1 MFRSAVGAIVT
12 TQHACPVSSS
22 LVVNT
27 SLLPCSKRRAQ
38 TWSCA
43 SGEVLFSAEG
53 TGKLERGFCGR
64 TPILVLK
71 SEDSVHMTNPSKV
84 PLPRSYFEQWPQTL
98 LQSTSG
104 EFPVGEDEKGPSGKT
119 PG

>member
-53 TGKLERGFCGR
+53 TGELERGFCGR
-64 TPILVLK
+64 TFILVLK
-71 SEDSVHMTNPSKV
+71 SGDSVHIINPSKV
-84 PLPRSYFEQWPQTL
+84 PLPRSYLEQWPQTL
-98 LQSTSG
+98 LPSTSG
-104 EFPVGEDEKGPSGKT
+104 EFPVGEEGKSFSGKMS
-119 PG
+119 G